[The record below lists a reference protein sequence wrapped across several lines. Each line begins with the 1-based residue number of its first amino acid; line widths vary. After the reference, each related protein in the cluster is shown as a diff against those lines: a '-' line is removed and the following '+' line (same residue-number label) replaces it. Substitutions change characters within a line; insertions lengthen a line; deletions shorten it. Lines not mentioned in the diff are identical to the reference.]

1 MVPRKYRSVES
12 HVNELRAQG
21 TGTKMTIGLRT
32 RLLLPL
38 GAFVLFLGTYAIA
51 FGKTALLAPG
61 WLLALLLLL
70 LGAMATNV
78 EVLVLRPLHSL
89 LQMTQS
95 LAQSGSSEMPVKPP
109 PGQMRELAS
118 GLSQLRE
125 RMQQF
130 EQERKEE
137 SSRRKALEQAVRD
150 LEDRYA
156 LIVER
161 ANDGIWEWN
170 IEKGTID
177 FSPRWKAMLGLANT
191 SMLGVEDWKALLHPD
206 EQAAVLR
213 SVENYLSGKAS
224 RFDEQYRLRQG
235 DGGYRWVHSRGT
247 AIRHASG
254 SPYRLLVMD
263 NDIHARKQIENALIQ
278 AAESLS
284 SVSGEKFFQSLI
296 SSLSS
301 ILGTRDNLVCLCV
314 GDPPVR
320 ARTLAYYSRGQ
331 FTENFEYD
339 LAGTSCG
346 AVIDRKEIV
355 YCPTGVCE
363 LWPTE
368 KEFDRD
374 SYIGVPMFDSA
385 GKIIGHFACM
395 SGKPM
400 RQDLPHLALFRI
412 FSVRAAAELERM
424 LLRQQLEAKHTVA

>member
-1 MVPRKYRSVES
+1 
-12 HVNELRAQG
+12 
-21 TGTKMTIGLRT
+21 
-32 RLLLPL
+32 
-38 GAFVLFLGTYAIA
+38 
-51 FGKTALLAPG
+51 
-61 WLLALLLLL
+61 LLLLL
-70 LGAMATNV
+70 LGVMATNV
-78 EVLVLRPLHSL
+78 EVLVLRPLRNL

-95 LAQSGSSEMPVKPP
+95 LARSGSPGAPVDAPS
-109 PGQMRELAS
+109 GQMRELAA
-118 GLSQLRE
+118 GLNRLRD
-125 RMQQF
+125 RMQQY
-130 EQERKEE
+130 ESELSEER
-137 SSRRKALEQAVRD
+137 SRRKALEQTVRD

-156 LIVER
+156 LTVER

-170 IEKGTID
+170 IESSSVD
-177 FSPRWKAMLGLANT
+177 FSLRWKAMLGLAKAP
-191 SMLGVEDWKALLHPD
+191 MQGVEDWRALLHPD
-206 EQAAVLR
+206 ERAAVLQYL
-213 SVENYLSGKAS
+213 ENYLSGTAP

-235 DGGYRWVHSRGT
+235 DGNYRWVHSRGT

-254 SPYRLLVMD
+254 TPYRLIVMD
-263 NDIHARKQIENALIQ
+263 NDIHARKEIENALIQ
-278 AAESLS
+278 AAEGLSAVCGESFFQALMRSLS
-284 SVSGEKFFQSLI
+284 T
-296 SSLSS
+296 
-301 ILGTRDNLVCLCV
+301 ILDTRDNLVCLCV

-320 ARTLAYYSRGQ
+320 ARTLAYYSRGE

-339 LAGTSCG
+339 LQGTSCG

-363 LWPTE
+363 LWPAE

-374 SYIGVPMFDSA
+374 SYIGVPMFDST